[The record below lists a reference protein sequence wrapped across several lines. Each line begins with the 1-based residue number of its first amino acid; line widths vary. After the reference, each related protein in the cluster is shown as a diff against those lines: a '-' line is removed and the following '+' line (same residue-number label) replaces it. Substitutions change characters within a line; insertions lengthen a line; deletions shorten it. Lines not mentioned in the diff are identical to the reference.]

1 MPSFHDWSWSSGKN
15 VVIRRMNS
23 AVSLKTFVASCKLIW
38 NINSRL
44 RHRRIHTEELKQQL
58 LPAFFY
64 WIKNKSE
71 HSWDLHNP
79 SLPTQKKWHFHNKKW
94 KCYLQ
99 CWDWQF
105 RQKPIQQ
112 WTKPVMSIFHL
123 PAIVFFRGLSAC
135 ASALVLLPA
144 ASFAPKIGIFRRV
157 FWVRIWVLKRFR
169 QHSEF
174 DDASD

>member
-1 MPSFHDWSWSSGKN
+1 MIEAEAQLNKI

-23 AVSLKTFVASCKLIW
+23 AATAWRPLLQVALAIW

-71 HSWDLHNP
+71 QSWDLHNP
-79 SLPTQKKWHFHNKKW
+79 SLPTQKKYIPTTKSESATCNVELDNSGKNH
-94 KCYLQ
+94 
-99 CWDWQF
+99 
-105 RQKPIQQ
+105 QKPIQQ
-112 WTKPVMSIFHL
+112 WTKPVIFSL
-123 PAIVFFRGLSAC
+123 PFTRKV
-135 ASALVLLPA
+135 SALALPHWFFFLQLR
-144 ASFAPKIGIFRRV
+144 SLRRLA
-157 FWVRIWVLKRFR
+157 FLGGFFGWGFWVLKRFR